1 MSTYINLDLL
11 RSPKIYLKYPDRVRV
26 FLLHRN
32 SAVNSTQYWLNIELT
47 ETLIFSLVK
56 IITALYLTEAKAA
69 AQNLMQD
76 SCTWRDAV
84 E

>member
-47 ETLIFSLVK
+47 ETLIFSPVK
-56 IITALYLTEAKAA
+56 IITTLYLTEAKAA